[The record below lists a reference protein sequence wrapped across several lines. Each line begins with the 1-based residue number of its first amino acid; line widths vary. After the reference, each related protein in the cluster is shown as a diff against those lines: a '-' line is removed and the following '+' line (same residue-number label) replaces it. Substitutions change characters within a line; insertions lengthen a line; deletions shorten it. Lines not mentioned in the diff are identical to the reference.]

1 MLFLRS
7 ARTLSIMRR
16 LALIAVGAAVAA
28 FILLPATAAWLRQP
42 APLPLPD
49 PINLER
55 DRAQRDTRAT
65 EARVQSKLLSGWRSR
80 APISGEWG
88 RAATHGA
95 QPILATPAHALPSST
110 ATSEDDDDDSDQPA
124 SAIGEAGDGEL
135 GDD

>member
-28 FILLPATAAWLRQP
+28 LLLLPAAAAWLRQP

-49 PINLER
+49 PVDLGL
-55 DRAQRDTRAT
+55 D
-65 EARVQSKLLSGWRSR
+65 RVQQDRRASEGHVRTKLSPPWRVLGRTSGRSARNGARPVLLAPAQARR
-80 APISGEWG
+80 A
-88 RAATHGA
+88 
-95 QPILATPAHALPSST
+95 ST
-110 ATSEDDDDDSDQPA
+110 AKPNDDDDDSDHPA
-124 SAIGEAGDGEL
+124 HAVGDDAEL